1 MSRQD
6 AGGWRDSARRLL
18 RLVRGQGTLA
28 PADTFPHLQDWEW
41 LQASALRQVAVAT
54 LALGWIWW
62 LVVLPAEDMR
72 AWAAPLALIATGTV
86 SWRLGA
92 LLPYRYVVWVFI
104 LALTA
109 SLAVVVGTHPEA
121 PALVLLALV
130 AGAGG
135 LLISPILG
143 LVVAGLSAVVL
154 VFAALHGALP
164 GSLAATSAGLTVAV
178 ALLARA
184 ANEPLRSLL
193 HWSWHSYEQAA
204 AKTEEVM
211 QQRGELQRT
220 LLALNL
226 AYDRMEKMSAE
237 LDRAR
242 LAAVEAR
249 RLKAEFAAN
258 VSHELRTPLNLIVG
272 FSEMM
277 FLAPQTYG
285 GVALPAQYRGDME
298 AIYRSAKHLSQL
310 IDDVLDL
317 SQVEVG
323 RMGLVKEPVLLADVV
338 QEAINT
344 VSSLF
349 ERKGLSLQVEIPFV
363 LPPVMVDRTR
373 IRQVLM
379 NLLNNASRFT
389 DLGGV
394 IIKIRQDDQV
404 QTVAVEDTG
413 VGIAAADIPK
423 IFEEFRQLDGSA
435 RRRQGGSGLGLAICR
450 RFVELHG
457 GRIWV
462 ESRGVPGEGSTFCFS
477 LPLEEGPVI
486 GTLPAAWETGT
497 RFAGHHG
504 GRTVIVID
512 REGRDRRIFER
523 FLVGYHVLTATT
535 EFEAQA
541 IGAREL
547 VQAYVV
553 VEDSTPG
560 SVSLPLPVLDGFGDV
575 PLIYCRIKREQ
586 RSDTNLDVAAY
597 MVKPIL
603 RERFL
608 AVLRDFGPS
617 CRNILLADDEPEVIR
632 MLTRMIHSD
641 SRRYTI
647 RHAYDGLEAWQALQ
661 SYRPDVIVLDLL
673 MPKLDGYALLQK
685 IRGEPRLRDIPVIL
699 ITAGASE
706 RESMTADL
714 VALTRQADLSVGEL
728 MRYLQ
733 AGIDAL
739 RPPPVLHTDSEL
751 PERPVA

>member
-1 MSRQD
+1 
-6 AGGWRDSARRLL
+6 LL
-18 RLVRGQGTLA
+18 SLMRGQGALA

-62 LVVLPAEDMR
+62 LVVLPSEDMR
-72 AWAAPLALIATGTV
+72 TWAAPLALIATGTV
-86 SWRLGA
+86 SWYLGSR
-92 LLPYRYVVWVFI
+92 LPYRYAVWCFL
-104 LALTA
+104 LALTT

-135 LLISPILG
+135 LLISPTLG

-154 VFAALHGALP
+154 AFAALRGALP
-164 GSLAATSAGLTVAV
+164 GNLAATSAGLTVAV

-184 ANEPLRSLL
+184 ANQPLRSLL

-323 RMGLVKEPVLLADVV
+323 RMGLVKEPVLLVDVV

-344 VSSLF
+344 VGSLF
-349 ERKGLSLQVEIPFV
+349 ERKGLLLQVEIPSA

-379 NLLNNASRFT
+379 NLLHNASRFT
-389 DLGGV
+389 DQGRV
-394 IIKIRQDDQV
+394 IIKVRQVDQV

-413 VGIAAADIPK
+413 VGIAPADIPK

-462 ESRGVPGEGSTFCFS
+462 ESRGVPGEGSTFYFS
-477 LPLEEGPVI
+477 LPPEEGPVI
-486 GTLPAAWETGT
+486 GALPAAWETGT

-541 IGAREL
+541 MGAREL
-547 VQAYVV
+547 VQACVV
-553 VEDSTPG
+553 IEDSTPG
-560 SVSLPLPVLDGFGDV
+560 SVSLPLPLLEGFGDV

-586 RSDTNLDVAAY
+586 RSDANLDVAAY

-608 AVLRDFGPS
+608 AVLRDFGPG

-632 MLTRMIHSD
+632 MLTRMIRSD
-641 SRRYTI
+641 SPRYTI
-647 RHAYDGLEAWQALQ
+647 RHAYDGLEAWQTLQ
-661 SYRPDVIVLDLL
+661 SYRPDVIFLDLM
-673 MPKLDGYALLQK
+673 MPRMDGYALLQK
-685 IRGEPRLRDIPVIL
+685 IRGEPRLRDIPVVL
-699 ITAGASE
+699 VTAGASD

-739 RPPPVLHTDSEL
+739 RPPPVHHTDSEL